1 MARCSASSTERTEA
15 MPCTRVQT
23 PQILC
28 ANAQASRGSRPRR
41 MISMPRTMVPAE
53 YAWVILP
60 LASDS
65 ASMRRCPS
73 IRVMGST
80 TTRCAVVMCS
90 GLQVFRQQLGQ
101 AEQFGIHFVM
111 VEAFLD
117 RDAAVGA
124 ERHHGVDAR
133 FLDLALLDLESLGA
147 QRLRR
152 LGMDR
157 GRAAA
162 PAAAPV
168 QLLLIG
174 DRNVVLRDL
183 LDQRLG
189 RLQDNNTTNKQTKN
203 KQEKR
208 ILQLV
213 LHLQHALLAQ
223 FVEQFQLVHVRE
235 AEGTA
240 DQVGPFPADRHVG

>member
-1 MARCSASSTERTEA
+1 MARCSASSTERTEV
-15 MPCTRVQT
+15 MPCTRAQT

-53 YAWVILP
+53 YALVILP
-60 LASDS
+60 LASVS
-65 ASMRRCPS
+65 ASMRRWPS
-73 IRVMGST
+73 MRVMGST

-90 GLQVFRQQLGQ
+90 GLQVCRQQLGQ
-101 AEQFGIHFVM
+101 AEQFGIHLIV
-111 VEAFLD
+111 VEPFLD
-117 RDAAVGA
+117 RDAAGGA

-133 FLDLALLDLESLGA
+133 LLDLALLDAEGLGA
-147 QRLRR
+147 PRFRF
-152 LGMDR
+152 LGVDR

-168 QLLLIG
+168 QLLLVG

-189 RLQDNNTTNKQTKN
+189 RLQHAAAAYDLAGVVQD
-203 KQEKR
+203 ER

-213 LHLQHALLAQ
+213 LHLQ
-223 FVEQFQLVHVRE
+223 
-235 AEGTA
+235 
-240 DQVGPFPADRHVG
+240 

>member
-15 MPCTRVQT
+15 MPCTRV
-23 PQILC
+23 PPPPPRW

-60 LASDS
+60 LASVS

-73 IRVMGST
+73 MRVMGST

-124 ERHHGVDAR
+124 ECHHGVDAR
-133 FLDLALLDLESLGA
+133 LLDLALLDAESLGA
-147 QRLRR
+147 QRFR
-152 LGMDR
+152 LLGVDR

-162 PAAAPV
+162 AAAPV
-168 QLLLIG
+168 QLLLVG
-174 DRNVVLRDL
+174 DRDVVLRDL

-189 RLQDNNTTNKQTKN
+189 RLQHAAATHDLTGVVQD
-203 KQEKR
+203 ER
-208 ILQLV
+208 ILQL
-213 LHLQHALLAQ
+213 
-223 FVEQFQLVHVRE
+223 
-235 AEGTA
+235 
-240 DQVGPFPADRHVG
+240 